1 MVSEKISVI
10 IPVYNT
16 EKYVEK
22 SVRSVMDQTYR
33 NLEIICVNDGSTDG
47 SAEILYRLQ
56 QEDPRIVIVE
66 KQNGGPGESRNYGLA
81 KATSEWISFLDS
93 DDTLQPDTYETIS
106 KSFQYNPDMIN
117 FSIRVVSEKEGEPT
131 STERKYYSVKYS
143 GLVEINDEVIKHTDG
158 SASNKMFRKS
168 ILDRYGIRFEKIYY
182 EDYTFTM
189 QYCFCIKKAYY
200 FQTQLYNYL
209 RHSGSIMAETF
220 NTTPRAI
227 DHLYAADYLYAYLAK
242 HDLIKQHEQILS
254 GMFNDCYW
262 FSIKYTVLEKRQEVV
277 DLAGRIYERYRF
289 LNNYLI
295 RKCMNG
301 TVFYMKRKRR
311 HVITAIL
318 QFLFS
323 ARWEFIDYKRYKV
336 VRLFNII
343 IYKKPLAED

>member
-93 DDTLQPDTYETIS
+93 DDTLQPDTYDTIS

-131 STERKYYSVKYS
+131 STEKKYYSVKYS

-158 SASNKMFRKS
+158 SASNKLFRKS

-209 RHSGSIMAETF
+209 RHSGSIMDETF
-220 NTTPRAI
+220 NSTPRAI
-227 DHLYAADYLYAYLAK
+227 DHLYAVEYLYSFLAK
-242 HDLIKQHEQILS
+242 HDLIKLHEQVLAEV
-254 GMFNDCYW
+254 FNAYYW
-262 FSIKYTVLEKRQEVV
+262 LAIKYTVLDRRKDVV
-277 DLAGRIYERYRF
+277 DCASKIYDKYDF
-289 LNNYLI
+289 LHNYLV
-295 RKCMNG
+295 RRHMNG
-301 TVFYMKRKRR
+301 TVYYKKRKR
-311 HVITAIL
+311 HHFVSVVL
-318 QFLFS
+318 QMFFS

-343 IYKKPLAED
+343 IYKKPSEED

>member
-56 QEDPRIVIVE
+56 QEDPRIVIIE
-66 KQNGGPGESRNYGLA
+66 KDNGGLGDARNCGLRR
-81 KATSEWISFLDS
+81 ATSEWISFLDS
-93 DDTLQPDTYETIS
+93 DDTISPNTYETVS
-106 KSFQYNPDMIN
+106 RAFQEAPDMI
-117 FSIRVVSEKEGEPT
+117 SYGTRVVLEEGAV
-131 STERKYYSVKYS
+131 SSVADRKYYSVNYS
-143 GLVEINDEVIKHTDG
+143 GLVELNDEVIKRTDV
-158 SASNKMFRKS
+158 SVWNKLFRKS
-168 ILDRYGIRFEKIYY
+168 ILDRFDIHFEKIYY
-182 EDYTFTM
+182 EDFPFTL
-189 QYCFCIKKAYY
+189 QYLFSVKKVYY
-200 FQTQLYNYL
+200 LQDQLYNYL
-209 RHSGSIMAETF
+209 RRSGSIMAETF